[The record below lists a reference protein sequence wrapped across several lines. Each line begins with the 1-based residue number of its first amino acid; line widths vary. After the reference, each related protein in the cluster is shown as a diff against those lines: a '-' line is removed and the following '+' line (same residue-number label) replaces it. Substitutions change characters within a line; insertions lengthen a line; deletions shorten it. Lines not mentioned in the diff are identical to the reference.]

1 MSPLIRQIRSIY
13 SYMTTQTQNEQIDAA
28 DVWRAIGRL
37 EGDTASLLE
46 GQRNIREE
54 VREVR
59 AWMIRLFYAIIGM
72 GGAIVVML
80 IATLIAAFQ
89 R

>member
-1 MSPLIRQIRSIY
+1 MA
-13 SYMTTQTQNEQIDAA
+13 TQTQPEQIDAA
-28 DVWRAIGRL
+28 EVWRAIGRL
-37 EGDTASLLE
+37 EGDTASLIE
-46 GQRNIREE
+46 GQRDIREE

-59 AWMIRLFYAIIGM
+59 AWMIRMFYAIIGM